1 MHENRGGE
9 NSVEHATKYYT
20 ELFGPAR
27 GNLFQ
32 IDDDIWDNLD
42 KLDEIDN
49 QKICK
54 QFSEDEIKKA
64 LFQMEKNKFV
74 GPDNIPIEFYQTC
87 WDIVKKDIINMF
99 QYFHDGNLDVSHIN
113 YGIITLLPKLKEA
126 SKIQQFRHICLLNYL
141 CKWITKTLTMMIETF
156 CSKAYQ

>member
-1 MHENRGGE
+1 M
-9 NSVEHATKYYT
+9 VEHATKYYT

-64 LFQMEKNKFV
+64 LF
-74 GPDNIPIEFYQTC
+74 
-87 WDIVKKDIINMF
+87 
-99 QYFHDGNLDVSHIN
+99 
-113 YGIITLLPKLKEA
+113 
-126 SKIQQFRHICLLNYL
+126 
-141 CKWITKTLTMMIETF
+141 
-156 CSKAYQ
+156 

>member
-1 MHENRGGE
+1 LHENRGGE
-9 NSVEHATKYYT
+9 NSIEHATKYYT

-64 LFQMEKNKFV
+64 LFQMEK
-74 GPDNIPIEFYQTC
+74 
-87 WDIVKKDIINMF
+87 KDIINMF
-99 QYFHDGNLDVSHIN
+99 QDFHDGNLDVSHIN
-113 YGIITLLPKLKEA
+113 YGIITLLPKLNEA
-126 SKIQQFRHICLLNYL
+126 SKIQQFRPICMLNYL
-141 CKWITKTLTMMIETF
+141 CKWITKTLTMMIEPF
-156 CSKAYQ
+156 A